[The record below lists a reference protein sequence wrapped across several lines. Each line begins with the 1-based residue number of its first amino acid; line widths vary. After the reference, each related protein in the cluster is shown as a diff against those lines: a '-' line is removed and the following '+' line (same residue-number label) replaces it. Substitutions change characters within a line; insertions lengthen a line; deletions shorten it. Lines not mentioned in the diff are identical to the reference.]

1 MKCINIRVL
10 VFVISLAMSLA
21 MSFDELEDFS
31 NYLKETSL
39 LDQPLKKFPSDD
51 DDDSPISDH
60 AWEESGRFEGDLIL
74 NERQRQLIVQDIAE
88 GLSRNGLKDSTK
100 RWPNNEVIVYI
111 QREHFTSDQVQAIV
125 SGMEELSQASCVKF
139 RPYKKGDRDAV
150 VVQGSRRGC
159 FSQVGYQG
167 GYQVLNLSGR
177 HPVGRGCFRHG
188 TVVHEFLHT
197 LGFYHMQSSPDRDDY
212 IDVIWENI
220 VQPARHNFRKYN
232 LFSVSDFGVGYDYDS
247 VLHYSRKAF
256 SSNGGDTL
264 VPKKSGAEIGQR
276 IGLSEKDSAKL
287 NKMYCDAD
295 SNNFEAAD
303 DVSHAVIK
311 KKKTPKNKPFDG
323 HGIGYH
329 QGKTVVFKLPAA
341 DNYRLPEKPSN
352 ALFDYFS
359 KEPQAVSPLLIKG
372 FGVGQ
377 KITYTYKL
385 PDGFHIA
392 QHKIPMYR
400 YPTLFNRTNNAVAS
414 IFRQHN
420 GKNNNE
426 NIKTSINNAGNG
438 NKNKESIEDLDEKV
452 INEPSPKDRDT
463 GNGNDFTIVYQPNT
477 DYSKFYNPVN
487 KYKIGT
493 ETNYYLNY
501 SPKAQEHNEQG
512 TKEIPDLKLTRQFIE
527 KLREP
532 KAMSYRNHNNNER
545 ENLYQN
551 DLINKR
557 KIIDKPI
564 LVTKEENTP
573 VDHSSFGYVIPST
586 KLEEINKIYL
596 INPEYTSKKYLENK
610 NDFSS
615 LYYPNDNTNKDAAP
629 KNAQYKTFGETVPST
644 ITYKFKQNSPL
655 IHGET
660 PNVHT
665 DLDNEERKKESEK
678 YLTNKPI
685 SNYKT
690 DGNSDEQY
698 SYEDFGPHD
707 TTKITDYPQPT
718 SNEENSSKSYEV
730 TEKLSEQVELVT
742 EKSNAYSKLHD
753 EEIRLEKRLPT
764 ILEKYVNYD
773 NYDITAPYYVS
784 DYYRNT

>member
-1 MKCINIRVL
+1 MKCINIQVL
-10 VFVISLAMSLA
+10 VFVISIAMSLA
-21 MSFDELEDFS
+21 MSIDELEDFT

-39 LDQPLKKFPSDD
+39 LDQPLKKYPSDD
-51 DDDSPISDH
+51 SDDDAPISDH

-74 NERQRQLIVQDIAE
+74 NDRQRQLIVQDIAE

-100 RWPNNEVIVYI
+100 RWPDNEVIVYI
-111 QREHFTSDQVQAIV
+111 QREHFTGDQVQAILR
-125 SGMEELSQASCVKF
+125 GMEELSQASCVKF

-212 IDVIWENI
+212 INVVWENI

-264 VPKKSGAEIGQR
+264 VPKKSGVEIGQR

-303 DVSHAVIK
+303 DVSHTVIK

-341 DNYRLPEKPSN
+341 ETYRLPEQPSN
-352 ALFDYFS
+352 VLFDYFS
-359 KEPQAVSPLLIKG
+359 KAPQAMPPTLIEG

-377 KITYTYKL
+377 EITYSYKL
-385 PDGFHIA
+385 PAGYHIA
-392 QHKIPMYR
+392 EHKIPTYR
-400 YPTLFNRTNNAVAS
+400 YPTLLNRTNTAAEPL
-414 IFRQHN
+414 FRQHN
-420 GKNNNE
+420 VQNNNE
-426 NIKTSINNAGNG
+426 DMKPSTNADIG
-438 NKNKESIEDLDEKV
+438 NKNKETIEDFDEKV
-452 INEPSPKDRDT
+452 IKVQSTKNTDT
-463 GNGNDFTIVYQPNT
+463 GSENDYTSVYQPSI

-487 KYKIGT
+487 KQRIGANT
-493 ETNYYLNY
+493 DYYLNN
-501 SPKAQEHNEQG
+501 SPKSQENDEQG
-512 TKEIPDLKLTRQFIE
+512 TKEISNFKLTRQFIE

-532 KAMSYRNHNNNER
+532 KSMHFRNHNNKEP
-545 ENLYQN
+545 EQLYQN
-551 DLINKR
+551 EFNNKR
-557 KIIDKPI
+557 EIIDKSKP
-564 LVTKEENTP
+564 VMNEENTP
-573 VDHSSFGYVIPST
+573 GDDSSFGYVIPSS
-586 KLEEINKIYL
+586 KLKEVKNIYV

-610 NDFSS
+610 HDFSS
-615 LYYPNDNTNKDAAP
+615 LYFPNDNKNKDAAAR
-629 KNAQYKTFGETVPST
+629 NAQYKMFGEIVPLT
-644 ITYKFKQNSPL
+644 INYTFKQNSPF

-660 PNVHT
+660 LNVHT
-665 DLDNEERKKESEK
+665 NADDDERINEDVKHPTKKPM
-678 YLTNKPI
+678 L
-685 SNYKT
+685 NYET
-690 DGNSDEQY
+690 DDNSDEQY
-698 SYEDFGPHD
+698 SYEDYEPHE
-707 TTKITDYPQPT
+707 TTKITDYPQPI

-742 EKSNAYSKLHD
+742 ENSNVYYRSHND
-753 EEIRLEKRLPT
+753 ETSLEKRLPA

-773 NYDITAPYYVS
+773 NYDITAPFY
-784 DYYRNT
+784 DADEYYR